1 VHVIVMPAVDLRDG
15 ACVQLVGG
23 SYDQE
28 RVRLPDPV
36 SVARRW
42 RQRGFKHLHVV
53 DLDAATGRGSNDG
66 IVTELLSA
74 GDADVQVGG
83 GVRSADRLETLF
95 ALGARRVV
103 TGTRAL
109 EEPDWLAAI
118 AERRPGGVVAAVDVR
133 GRSAVVRGWADRLDD
148 DLFDVLRRLA
158 ALPLAAILVTAVEAE
173 GRLRGPDLA
182 LIDDVSADV
191 ELPLIASGGIASI
204 DDLYALRDRGVWA
217 VVVGMALYT
226 GTLDPDRVAKE
237 FGE

>member
-109 EEPDWLAAI
+109 EEPDWLAGI

-158 ALPLAAILVTAVEAE
+158 TLPLAAILVTAVEVE
-173 GRLRGPDLA
+173 GRLGGPDLA
-182 LIDDVSADV
+182 LIDDVSAQVD
-191 ELPLIASGGIASI
+191 LPLIASGGIASFN
-204 DDLYALRDRGVWA
+204 DLYALRDRGVWA

>member
-1 VHVIVMPAVDLRDG
+1 MIVMPAVDLRDG

-23 SYDQE
+23 AYDRE
-28 RVRLPDPV
+28 RLRLPDPV
-36 SVARRW
+36 AVARRW
-42 RQRGFKHLHVV
+42 RQRGFRHLHVV
-53 DLDAATGRGSNDG
+53 DLDAATGRGSNDR

-95 ALGARRVV
+95 ELGASRVV

-109 EEPDWLAAI
+109 EEPDWLAGI
-118 AERRPGGVVAAVDVR
+118 AARRPGAVVAAVDVR

-158 ALPLAAILVTAVEAE
+158 ALPLAAILVTAVEVE

-182 LIDDVSADV
+182 LIDDVLAQV
-191 ELPLIASGGIASI
+191 ELPPPLIASGGIASF

>member
-1 VHVIVMPAVDLRDG
+1 MIVMPAVDLRDG

-23 SYDQE
+23 AYDQE
-28 RVRLPDPV
+28 RLRLPDPV
-36 SVARRW
+36 AVARRW
-42 RQRGFKHLHVV
+42 RQRGFRHLHVV

-66 IVTELLSA
+66 IVTDLLSA

-83 GVRSADRLETLF
+83 GVRSADRLENLF
-95 ALGARRVV
+95 DLGASRVV

-109 EEPDWLAAI
+109 EEPDWLAEI
-118 AERRPGGVVAAVDVR
+118 AARRPGAVVAAVDVR
-133 GRSAVVRGWADRLDD
+133 GRNAVVRGWADSLDD
-148 DLFDVLRRLA
+148 HLFDLLRRLA
-158 ALPLAAILVTAVEAE
+158 ALPLAAILVTAVDVE

-182 LIDDVSADV
+182 LIDDVLAQI
-191 ELPLIASGGIASI
+191 ELPLIASGGIASL

>member
-1 VHVIVMPAVDLRDG
+1 MIVMPAVDLRDG

-23 SYDQE
+23 AYDAE
-28 RVRLPDPV
+28 RLRLPDPV
-36 SVARRW
+36 AVARSW
-42 RQRGFKHLHVV
+42 RQKGFRHLHVV
-53 DLDAATGRGSNDG
+53 DLDAATGRGSNDR

-95 ALGARRVV
+95 ELGASRVV

-109 EEPDWLAAI
+109 EEPDWLAGI
-118 AERRPGGVVAAVDVR
+118 AARRPGAVVAAVDVR
-133 GRSAVVRGWADRLDD
+133 GRSAVVRGWADRLED
-148 DLFDVLRRLA
+148 DLFDVLRRIA
-158 ALPLAAILVTAVEAE
+158 ALPLAAILVTAVEVE

-182 LIDDVSADV
+182 LIDDVLAQV
-191 ELPLIASGGIASI
+191 ELPLIASGGIASFE
-204 DDLYALRDRGVWA
+204 DLYALRDRGVWA

>member
-1 VHVIVMPAVDLRDG
+1 MIVMPAVDLRDG

-23 SYDQE
+23 AYDDE
-28 RVRLPDPV
+28 RLRLPDPV
-36 SVARRW
+36 AVARSW

-53 DLDAATGRGSNDG
+53 DLDAATGRGSNDR

-74 GDADVQVGG
+74 GNADVQVGG

-95 ALGARRVV
+95 ELGASRVV

-109 EEPDWLAAI
+109 EEPEWLAEI
-118 AERRPGGVVAAVDVR
+118 AARRPGAVVAAVDVR

-158 ALPLAAILVTAVEAE
+158 ALPLAAILVTAVDVE

-182 LIDDVSADV
+182 LIDDVLAQV
-191 ELPLIASGGIASI
+191 ELPLIASGGIASF
-204 DDLYALRDRGVWA
+204 DDLIALRDRGVWA